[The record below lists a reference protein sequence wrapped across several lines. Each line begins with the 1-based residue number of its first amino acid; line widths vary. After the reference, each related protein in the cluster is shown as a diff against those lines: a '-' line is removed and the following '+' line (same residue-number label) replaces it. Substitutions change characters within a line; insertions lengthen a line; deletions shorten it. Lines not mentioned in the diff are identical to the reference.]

1 MVRITVRSIVVIVL
15 GCALAVPARADNR
28 PVLWNIEELLTKPPR
43 LAVVEVVSVKRGVEV
58 SPLPGVATMRVV
70 RVYRGVID
78 HDTISVPEIEAVR
91 SMGSMQTRFSLGSRL
106 LIGLA
111 ADESEPVGDDDPPV
125 IQLALSNPTAFR
137 ALEPVGGHSFGVI
150 ESLLAF
156 ASSGDEAGASPLLNP
171 DHFQPTT
178 RSSAW
183 LVVEAISTG
192 LLTPTDQQL
201 RPIAA
206 WALSDAATSTDASQ
220 LDAAGS
226 LIRVLRERGLL
237 PEFLRPVIALCDSP
251 RDGPRS
257 WSSARGSARWSVA
270 WFAEQHG
277 LSFDKSR
284 GAWEQL
290 DGVVAI
296 LKVADR

>member
-1 MVRITVRSIVVIVL
+1 MVRLIAIVL
-15 GCALAVPARADNR
+15 MGCCSAASARADSR
-28 PVLWNIEELLTKPPR
+28 PELWNIQELLTKPPR
-43 LAVVEVVSVKRGVEV
+43 LAVMDVVSVERGVES
-58 SPLPGVATMRVV
+58 SPLPGMATMRIV

-78 HDTISVPEIEAVR
+78 HDIISVPEIEGVR

-111 ADESEPVGDDDPPV
+111 GDEANPVGNDDPPM
-125 IQLALSNPTAFR
+125 IRLALSNPTAFR
-137 ALEPVGGHSFGVI
+137 ELEPVGPHSFGVI
-150 ESLLAF
+150 ERLLAL
-156 ASSGDEAGASPLLNP
+156 ASSGDGAGVSPLLDL
-171 DHFQPTT
+171 DHLQPTT

-206 WALSDAATSTDASQ
+206 WALADAVTATTASQ

-237 PEFLRPVIALCDSP
+237 AEFLRPVIALCDSP
-251 RDGPRS
+251 RDGLRS
-257 WSSARGSARWSVA
+257 WSSARRSARWSVA
-270 WFAEQHG
+270 WFAEKHG

-290 DGVVAI
+290 DDVVAI